1 MHIPGLESTEL
12 CDVHY
17 ASLNFRDIMLAT
29 GKLSIDA
36 IPGHFVDFDTL
47 VGSEFSGVDSTGRRV
62 MGMVPVNV
70 RLSSYCSIITK
81 TSRCNIQRFL
91 SCKK

>member
-1 MHIPGLESTEL
+1 MTQLIFFFVTEQQAAEL

-17 ASLNFRDIMLAT
+17 ASLNFRDVMLAT
-29 GKLSIDA
+29 GKLSIDS

-47 VGSEFSGVDSTGRRV
+47 VGSEFSGVDSSGKRV

-70 RLSSYCSIITK
+70 RFFIDFVQLL
-81 TSRCNIQRFL
+81 FL
-91 SCKK
+91 SK